1 MRLLLDNYNTTT
13 TNAHNTLH
21 NQFFKIIVPLLKE
34 LYEITFISIDSI
46 YCLLNK

>member
-1 MRLLLDNYNTTT
+1 MRLLFDNYNTTT

-21 NQFFKIIVPLLKE
+21 NQFLKIIVQFLKE

-46 YCLLNK
+46 VC